1 TRLRLSPGSPS
12 RAKPGALRFVEARAA
27 LPSPPRPP
35 AAAVNSVPS
44 STRSAMMSPSV
55 LLTTVPSGTAMTRF
69 LPSAP
74 ERRRRRER
82 PRGSARPHVRAD
94 GGGVARG
101 EVRDGAD
108 GKALA
113 HRTRGHG
120 DDAVLPVR
128 AVAQIALADPAAVGA
143 QVRTMVQRQQ
153 CGGLSVDAEDDVAA
167 VASVGTVGAAERFEL
182 LAPDR
187 GAPVPTVAGGE
198 VNGDTIYELGGH
210 NVLISDEG

>member
-1 TRLRLSPGSPS
+1 ASLPLCSSACACFLSCFVLHCDLHSFPTRR
-12 RAKPGALRFVEARAA
+12 
-27 LPSPPRPP
+27 
-35 AAAVNSVPS
+35 S
-44 STRSAMMSPSV
+44 SD
-55 LLTTVPSGTAMTRF
+55 L
-69 LPSAP
+69 
-74 ERRRRRER
+74 
-82 PRGSARPHVRAD
+82 
-94 GGGVARG
+94 
-101 EVRDGAD
+101 
-108 GKALA
+108 
-113 HRTRGHG
+113 
-120 DDAVLPVR
+120 
-128 AVAQIALADPAAVGA
+128 VAQIALADPAAVGA